1 MWQVLTLWTEL
12 ASAIG
17 EFAQTVS
24 DLAASDLG
32 KSVSHSLEA
41 LAELERKAQET
52 ESAQA
57 RADQATLLST
67 ADEYARLVNSV
78 RVRMPSMTGFWSG
91 CHGRFAYL
99 SVCSSQMAFSSRV
112 RVYHAWQNADA
123 ELRRVKQAHERSRAQ
138 GKAAPEKTDRL
149 KHTYSQIGDVRPF
162 STSTVSRSPFTDG
175 VPIW

>member
-1 MWQVLTLWTEL
+1 
-12 ASAIG
+12 
-17 EFAQTVS
+17 
-24 DLAASDLG
+24 
-32 KSVSHSLEA
+32 
-41 LAELERKAQET
+41 
-52 ESAQA
+52 
-57 RADQATLLST
+57 
-67 ADEYARLVNSV
+67 
-78 RVRMPSMTGFWSG
+78 MTGFWSE

-162 STSTVSRSPFTDG
+162 FYLYR
-175 VPIW
+175 

>member
-1 MWQVLTLWTEL
+1 MTGKRHILKYSSLSFAVLLKPSKLFRSIAVVCLFLTLSLLRTSTLWTEL
-12 ASAIG
+12 ASAVG

-78 RVRMPSMTGFWSG
+78 RVSVMNRFYSMPRTLT
-91 CHGRFAYL
+91 CL
-99 SVCSSQMAFSSRV
+99 
-112 RVYHAWQNADA
+112 
-123 ELRRVKQAHERSRAQ
+123 L
-138 GKAAPEKTDRL
+138 
-149 KHTYSQIGDVRPF
+149 I
-162 STSTVSRSPFTDG
+162 TDG
-175 VPIW
+175 I

>member
-1 MWQVLTLWTEL
+1 
-12 ASAIG
+12 
-17 EFAQTVS
+17 
-24 DLAASDLG
+24 
-32 KSVSHSLEA
+32 
-41 LAELERKAQET
+41 
-52 ESAQA
+52 
-57 RADQATLLST
+57 
-67 ADEYARLVNSV
+67 
-78 RVRMPSMTGFWSG
+78 MTGFWSG

-162 STSTVSRSPFTDG
+162 SPTPLPLVAAHSQTRYLPGRRSAACWTRSTSLSTCRV
-175 VPIW
+175 W